1 MMKRRLTI
9 LATFLAMALGAVA
22 QSTPIADPTAPLSNG
37 DALLIAVEGVG
48 QHGIPAFR
56 EIVDS
61 DGNILLPF
69 IGLLP
74 ATGQTPEALGA
85 AIAAQYVEAQLAT
98 DARAT
103 VTPVL
108 HFDPA
113 PPRSSLVR
121 SASPLR
127 PVAVDAE

>member
-1 MMKRRLTI
+1 MKRRLTI
-9 LATFLAMALGAVA
+9 GAALLALAAGAAA
-22 QSTPIADPTAPLSNG
+22 QSTPIADPAAPLAKG
-37 DALLIAVEGVG
+37 DAVLISVEGVG

-69 IGLLP
+69 IGLLS
-74 ATGQTPEALGA
+74 ATGQTPEALGD
-85 AIAAQYVEAQLAT
+85 AIAAQYVEAQLAS

-108 HFDPA
+108 HFEPA

-121 SASPLR
+121 SASPRR
-127 PVAVDAE
+127 PVAIDAE